1 MYSVSTEDSVNL
13 KATGVDRV
21 LQNVANIMRT
31 IKGEIPLLRE
41 FGVGQS
47 LDKPINQ
54 IQGLY
59 TKEILEQVG
68 KYEPRAKIKKLE
80 FSIEYEKISINAQ
93 VEVIRIE

>member
-41 FGVGQS
+41 FGVGQW
-47 LDKPINQ
+47 
-54 IQGLY
+54 
-59 TKEILEQVG
+59 
-68 KYEPRAKIKKLE
+68 
-80 FSIEYEKISINAQ
+80 
-93 VEVIRIE
+93 